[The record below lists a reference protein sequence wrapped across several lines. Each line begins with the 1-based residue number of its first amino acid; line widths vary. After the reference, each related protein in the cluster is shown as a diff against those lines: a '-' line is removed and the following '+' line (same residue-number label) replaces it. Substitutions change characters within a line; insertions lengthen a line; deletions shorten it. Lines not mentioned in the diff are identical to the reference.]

1 MSYIGDFRTN
11 SVINV
16 KFSTVDTT
24 GLASAL
30 SAGPVL
36 ACYKDNSTT
45 ESILGITT
53 TVSLDSMTG
62 YNNVLVD
69 LSQGTAFYTSGSDFS
84 VTVLAGTVNSVSIR
98 GYELAHFSVDNR
110 NPRGVGRFTIGS
122 SSTTTVLSTTSMT
135 PTCAVADQF
144 KGRVIIFD
152 QNTTTA
158 NLRGQ
163 ATDITANTA
172 GGTLTV
178 STLTTAPA
186 SGDTGIIV

>member
-16 KFSTVDTT
+16 KFTTVDST

-30 SAGPVL
+30 SASPVL

-45 ESILGITT
+45 ESILGITASVT
-53 TVSLDSMTG
+53 FDSITG
-62 YNNVLVD
+62 FNNILVD
-69 LSQGTAFYTSGSDFS
+69 TSQSSAFYASGSDF
-84 VTVLAGTVNSVSIR
+84 TLAVLAGTVNSISIR
-98 GYELAHFSVDNR
+98 GYELAHFSIDNR
-110 NPRGVGRFTIGS
+110 NPRGIGKFTIS
-122 SSTTTVLSTTSMT
+122 TSSTTTVLSTSSMT

-144 KGRVIIFD
+144 KGRVLIFD

-163 ATDITANTA
+163 ATDITSNTA